1 MSKIMYATK
10 TIRAAKAAQKGNL
23 QKAAVLM
30 AESSGAK
37 KRIHK
42 ELSHHFMNWFEKNKE
57 EVFDEAFLE
66 SMFEQHLGLIL
77 HLLKN
82 K

>member
-1 MSKIMYATK
+1 MKIYSTK
-10 TIRAAKAAQKGNL
+10 TIAAAEAAQKGDL

-30 AESSGAK
+30 AESTGAK
-37 KRIHK
+37 KRIHE

-57 EVFDEAFLE
+57 DVFDEVFLE
-66 SMFEQHLGLIL
+66 AMFTQHLGLIL